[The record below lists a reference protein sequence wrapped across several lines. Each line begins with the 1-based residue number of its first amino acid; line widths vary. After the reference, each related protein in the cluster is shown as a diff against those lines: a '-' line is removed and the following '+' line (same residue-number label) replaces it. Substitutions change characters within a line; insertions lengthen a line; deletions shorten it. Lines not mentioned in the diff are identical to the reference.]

1 MTHDELTP
9 RPEGAVHGPERRRL
23 LRGGAIR
30 VGAAAGTA
38 LVTEALPTNAA
49 ARNRPPGGTA

>member
-9 RPEGAVHGPERRRL
+9 RTEGAVHARSAAGSL
-23 LRGGAIR
+23 QGGAIR